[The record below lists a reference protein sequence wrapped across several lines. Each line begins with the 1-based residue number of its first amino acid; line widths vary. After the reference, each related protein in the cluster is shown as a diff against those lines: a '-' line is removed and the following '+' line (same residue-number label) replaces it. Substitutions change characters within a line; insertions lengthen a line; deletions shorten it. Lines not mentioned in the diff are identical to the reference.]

1 LKAGTTI
8 VSDPYSFDTDTD
20 PAFCLNPDP
29 IRMQGFADQ
38 KFQIL
43 TAEKIF
49 KFFMGSIYNFSITP
63 YRISK
68 LQKKPSALK
77 IKHPALQNM
86 KFLNFFL
93 HCG

>member
-1 LKAGTTI
+1 LKAGT
-8 VSDPYSFDTDTD
+8 YLFDTDTD

-49 KFFMGSIYNFSITP
+49 KFFA
-63 YRISK
+63 
-68 LQKKPSALK
+68 KKMQL
-77 IKHPALQNM
+77 IHYQTNT
-86 KFLNFFL
+86 
-93 HCG
+93 